1 MLPKGL
7 YSITDKYTRS
17 DNMIKCDRCG
27 EKVEDYYF
35 VNYIHA
41 NHFESDRYVVCRQCM
56 LDLKQFMEN
65 INSAVSFTVPDGYNI
80 IKGDKD

>member
-41 NHFESDRYVVCRQCM
+41 NHFESGRYELCRQCII
-56 LDLKQFMEN
+56 DFKEFMKN
-65 INSAVSFTVPDGYNI
+65 TNSTVSFNIPDGYNI